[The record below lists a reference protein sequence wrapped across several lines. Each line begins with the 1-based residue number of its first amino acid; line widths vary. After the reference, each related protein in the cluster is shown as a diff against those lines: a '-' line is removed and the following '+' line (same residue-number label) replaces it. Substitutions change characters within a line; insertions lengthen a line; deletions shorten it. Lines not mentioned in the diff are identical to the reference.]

1 MMHDIFGTKLISMF
15 KGISLKSFRRKFQS
29 EKDCIDYIMDLKWQ
43 NGFECRKCKHNEYGK
58 GRKYGYKRCK
68 KCHYDESATANTLF
82 HKLKINILDAFEICF
97 QVSNSKKS
105 LSNHEMARQFEIHV
119 NSALYLRER
128 IQNAMKSSEKHTLV
142 GNVEVDEF
150 VVGGHETGMQG
161 RSDGEKKKAIIGAE
175 IRGKSKKG
183 FHYGRVYIELIDDFS
198 SKSFKPFFEK
208 HIAKDA
214 KIKTD
219 KWRGYIPLKNAFEN
233 LEQEV
238 SEAGVNFN
246 HIHTLIMNFKG
257 WLRGVH
263 HHCTIGKF
271 QDYLNEFCFKFNRRQ
286 FLNTIFDKLIARIVM
301 TEPLYLSMIAN

>member
-1 MMHDIFGTKLISMF
+1 LITNLQNMF
-15 KGISLKSFRRKFQS
+15 KGQSLKSFRKEFQS
-29 EKDCIDYIMDLKWQ
+29 EKDCIDYLIKLKWS
-43 NGFECRKCKHNEYGK
+43 NGFKCRKCSHAIYGK
-58 GRKYGYKRCK
+58 GRKYGYRRCK
-68 KCHYDESATANTLF
+68 NCYYDESATSNTLF

-97 QVSNSKKS
+97 QVSVSKKS
-105 LSNHEMARQFEIHV
+105 LSNHEISRQFEIHV

-128 IQNAMKSSEKHTLV
+128 IQNAMKSSEKHTLE
-142 GNVEVDEF
+142 GNIEVDEF
-150 VVGGHETGMQG
+150 VVGGHEVGMQG
-161 RSDGEKKKAIIGAE
+161 RSDGDKKKAIIGAE

-183 FHYGRVYIELIDDFS
+183 YHYGRVYIELIDDFS

-208 HIAKDA
+208 HISKNA

-219 KWRGYIPLKNAFEN
+219 KWRGYIPLKKAFEN

-246 HIHTLIMNFKG
+246 HIHTLIMNFKS

-263 HHCTIGKF
+263 HHCTTGKF

-286 FLNTIFDKLIARIVM
+286 YLSSIFDKLISRIAQA
-301 TEPLYLSMIAN
+301 EPLYLSRIAN